1 MNVNEFEQRMRA
13 EISKVIHG
21 QSEIVEQILVCLL
34 ARGHVLLEGVP
45 GIAKTLLART
55 VAHLTGCEF
64 KRIQFT
70 PDLMPSDVTGTNVY
84 DSTSAQFR
92 LRRGPV
98 FTHILLADEI
108 NRTPPKTQSALLQ
121 AMEERH
127 VTIDGRDY
135 ALEGIFFVLATQ
147 NPIEYEGT
155 YPLPEAQ
162 LDRFLMKVLISYPS
176 APEEELILRSHHTG
190 FDPHDLAKAHLQA
203 VTSLAELQALQ
214 DQTAQVQVEDGVFQY
229 IVQIVRKTR
238 ESYSVLLGASPRASI
253 ALLRGSKALAA
264 LRGRDFVIP
273 DDVKYLAPPML
284 RHRLILKPEAE
295 IEGITPDQALQT
307 LLSAIPIP
315 R

>member
-1 MNVNEFEQRMRA
+1 MKIHTFGQDMRR

-21 QSEIVEQILVCLL
+21 QGEVVEQILVCLL
-34 ARGHVLLEGVP
+34 AQGHLLLEGVP
-45 GIAKTLLART
+45 GMAKTLLART
-55 VAHLTGCEF
+55 VAHLTGCQF

-84 DSTSAQFR
+84 DAKSAQFQ

-98 FTHILLADEI
+98 FTHILLADEV

-121 AMEERH
+121 AMEEKH
-127 VTIDGRDY
+127 VTIDGTDY
-135 ALEGIFFVLATQ
+135 PLEGIFLVLATQ

-176 APEEELILRSHHTG
+176 AAEEELIVRSHHTG
-190 FDPHDLAKAHLQA
+190 FNPHDLAKA
-203 VTSLAELQALQ
+203 ALQ
-214 DQTAQVQVEDGVFQY
+214 PVVNFSELHALQEETAQIKVEEGIFQY
-229 IVQIVRKTR
+229 IVEIIRKSR
-238 ESYSVLLGASPRASI
+238 DSYSVLLGASPRASI
-253 ALLRGSKALAA
+253 ALLKSSKALAA
-264 LRGRDFVIP
+264 LRGRDFIIP
-273 DDVKYLAPPML
+273 DDVKYLAPPIL

-295 IEGITPDQALQT
+295 IEGITSDQALQT
-307 LLSAIPIP
+307 ILNAIPVP